1 MRVGTVPQGSPLNS
15 PSKFFRLEVARSVLL
30 PEISTDCFV
39 VLGRHLERLE
49 RELTPQRLADIP
61 LAVPPRLQEP
71 IIIGRIGKDG
81 DPLVI
86 LGRSAEK
93 RDTPNIDLLDRV
105 GEGASRFRD
114 GFGEGIE
121 VADHDRDG
129 RNRLGFEIL
138 FV

>member
-15 PSKFFRLEVARSVLL
+15 PSEFFRLEVARSVLL
-30 PEISTDCFV
+30 PEVSTNGFV
-39 VLGRHLERLE
+39 VLGRHLKRLE
-49 RELTPQRLADIP
+49 RELTPQRLADISLTVLP
-61 LAVPPRLQEP
+61 SLQEA
-71 IIIGRIGKDG
+71 IVIGRIGKDG

-93 RDTPNIDLLDRV
+93 RDAANINLLDRV
-105 GEGASRFRD
+105 CEGASRFRD
-114 GFGEGIE
+114 GFGEGVE